1 MNCGQTH
8 LIPLPPAGDES
19 QTTRLAD
26 ELAMAIHLG
35 RMSPGQ
41 PLREVELAEA
51 HNVSRTIVRA
61 ALQRLEAQGLA
72 EITLNKGARV
82 RRPDADAVDDLIE
95 LHVQLATLA
104 ARNAAWRATSEQV
117 NRIEDFVSMME
128 HLAEEMSPAEEFQ
141 HLRIGFARALY
152 NAAGPVLAE
161 RLRSA
166 APATPYHE
174 RAMDDLQS
182 RDGRQEAAKA
192 ARDVLRAIESKQAE
206 AAAAAAERMLRR
218 HAERTLTRRAAKTLV

>member
-1 MNCGQTH
+1 MTCGQSH
-8 LIPLPPAGDES
+8 RIPLPPAGDDS
-19 QTTRLAD
+19 QTSRLAD

-82 RRPDADAVDDLIE
+82 RRPDAEAVDDLIE

-104 ARNAAWRATSEQV
+104 ARNAAWRATSDQI
-117 NRIEDFVSMME
+117 NRIKEFVSLME
-128 HLAEEMSPAEEFQ
+128 HVAEEMGPAQDFQ
-141 HLRIGFARALY
+141 FLRIGFARALH

-174 RAMDDLQS
+174 RAMDDLHS
-182 RDGRQEAAKA
+182 REGRQEAARA
-192 ARDVLRAIESKQAE
+192 ARDILRAVESRQAE

-218 HAERTLTRRAAKTLV
+218 HAERTLTRRAAKTLA

>member
-1 MNCGQTH
+1 M
-8 LIPLPPAGDES
+8 PPAGDES
-19 QTTRLAD
+19 QTTRMAD
-26 ELAMAIHLG
+26 ELALAIHLG
-35 RMSPGQ
+35 KMSAGQ

-51 HNVSRTIVRA
+51 HKVSRTIVRA

-82 RRPDADAVDDLIE
+82 RRPDPSAVEDLIE
-95 LHVQLATLA
+95 LHVQLTTLA
-104 ARNAAWRATSEQV
+104 ARNAAWRATTEQV
-117 NRIEDFVSMME
+117 CLIEEFVQMME
-128 HLAEEMSPAEEFQ
+128 HLAEGVGPVEDFQ
-141 HLRIGFARALY
+141 HLRIGFARALH

-182 RDGRQEAAKA
+182 RDGRQEAARA
-192 ARDVLRAIESKQAE
+192 ARDLLRAVEAKQAE

-218 HAERTLTRRAAKTLV
+218 QAERTLARRPAKTLV